1 MKRVWLGVRD
11 VIAFHAELLAQYGG
25 RPGMRDPG
33 LLVSALARPR
43 NRAAYG
49 KATVFELAAACAHG
63 IARNHPFIDGNK
75 RTALVCCFTF
85 LELNG
90 WEVDA
95 PEADTVVTFLAVAE
109 GKLSEGELADW
120 LKHHSAKTR

>member
-1 MKRVWLGVRD
+1 VKRVWLGVRD
-11 VIAFHAELLAQYGG
+11 VVALHAELLAQFGG

-33 LLVSALARPR
+33 LLASALARPR

-49 KATVFELAAACAHG
+49 KASVFELAAACAYG

-95 PEADTVVTFLAVAE
+95 TEAEAVVTFLAIAE